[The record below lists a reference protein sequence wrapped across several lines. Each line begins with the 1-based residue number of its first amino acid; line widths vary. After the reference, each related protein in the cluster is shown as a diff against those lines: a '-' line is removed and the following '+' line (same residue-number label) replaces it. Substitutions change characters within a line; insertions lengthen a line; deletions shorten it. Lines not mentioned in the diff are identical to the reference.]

1 MGAASIAAPMRAL
14 SAKPFGLSWL
24 TLARELPGSSSTP
37 ICGPPP
43 RAAWFAFAMVPVLPW
58 LGSIGREASVP
69 RQS

>member
-24 TLARELPGSSSTP
+24 TLARELPGSSSAS
-37 ICGPPP
+37 ICGQPP

-58 LGSIGREASVP
+58 LGSFAKEAAVP